1 MHAQVIDA
9 ELAHKMYAAGFKT
22 VRISLET
29 SDVVRQKLTGP
40 KVTNNGFTRAVER
53 LKTAGFTAKDIG
65 VYLLMGL
72 PGQPLEEVV
81 ESIKFV
87 HTQGVQ
93 VKPAEFTPI
102 PGTVEWERAGEIYGF
117 DPDSDPLLHNN
128 CVFPLTIGKHRLG
141 GVGCGQAVGFGG
153 ESANPPN
160 AQPTIEAWRDSPCRK
175 LKKQKQA
182 ASDGG
187 EHESY

>member
-53 LKTAGFTAKDIG
+53 LKAAGFTAKDIG

-72 PGQPLEEVV
+72 PGQPLEEVI

-87 HTQGVQ
+87 HAQG
-93 VKPAEFTPI
+93 
-102 PGTVEWERAGEIYGF
+102 GSG
-117 DPDSDPLLHNN
+117 
-128 CVFPLTIGKHRLG
+128 
-141 GVGCGQAVGFGG
+141 
-153 ESANPPN
+153 
-160 AQPTIEAWRDSPCRK
+160 
-175 LKKQKQA
+175 
-182 ASDGG
+182 
-187 EHESY
+187 